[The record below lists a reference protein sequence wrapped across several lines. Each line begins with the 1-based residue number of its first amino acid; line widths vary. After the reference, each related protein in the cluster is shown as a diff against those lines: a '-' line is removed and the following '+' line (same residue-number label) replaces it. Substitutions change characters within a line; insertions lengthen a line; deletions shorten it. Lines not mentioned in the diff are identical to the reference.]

1 MINRFVARRS
11 GFVFEVSE
19 RVHLLANQPGNVVLL
34 FFYAHYLL
42 FDRLGAGIRVRE
54 FSIHPEFGACELVL
68 AYPCW
73 DTFYWRYNKGHTK
86 RVCERTAQA
95 CALVRSRVWEDPR
108 TNRNA
113 HARPVRVRTSAHA
126 RVKLTTPART
136 RRGVYVRSF
145 LRNIMAAALP
155 STQVTLLA

>member
-54 FSIHPEFGACELVL
+54 FSIHPEFGACELVP

-86 RVCERTAQA
+86 T
-95 CALVRSRVWEDPR
+95 
-108 TNRNA
+108 
-113 HARPVRVRTSAHA
+113 
-126 RVKLTTPART
+126 
-136 RRGVYVRSF
+136 GV
-145 LRNIMAAALP
+145 
-155 STQVTLLA
+155 